1 MKIVV
6 IGGSGLIGK
15 TLVHKLKKTGT
26 QIIATSPSSG
36 VNTLTGEGL
45 TEALDNAHSVVDVT
59 NSPVFDDAGVMHFF
73 ETSTRHILAAEN
85 SAGVRHH
92 ILLSV
97 VGADRMTD
105 SGYMRAKVAQE
116 ELVKSSRVPFSI
128 LRATQFFQFLG
139 DIANAN
145 TVEDE
150 VRLPAALVQPVSA
163 DDVASTLAKMA
174 LGNPTNGI
182 IELAGPDQF
191 GLDGVVT
198 LVQKWMNDYL
208 SPATTLK

>member
-1 MKIVV
+1 
-6 IGGSGLIGK
+6 
-15 TLVHKLKKTGT
+15 
-26 QIIATSPSSG
+26 
-36 VNTLTGEGL
+36 
-45 TEALDNAHSVVDVT
+45 
-59 NSPVFDDAGVMHFF
+59 
-73 ETSTRHILAAEN
+73 
-85 SAGVRHH
+85 
-92 ILLSV
+92 
-97 VGADRMTD
+97 
-105 SGYMRAKVAQE
+105 
-116 ELVKSSRVPFSI
+116 VPFSI

-191 GLDGVVT
+191 GLDGVVRS
-198 LVQKWMNDYL
+198 YL
-208 SPATTLK
+208 FAAEDPRQVVTDSQALYFGAKMDARLLIPSDDPQIAPTRFANWLQNRQANKI